1 MHTSMCMKYPLLFPS
16 LSLSLRCAIFHEMVV
31 DKQRRYEISIVPAIK
46 NDNITVIAW
55 MYVTLYYRT
64 AVQLCIPSVLYGAKT
79 WLPKKEFFECCDLYL
94 YVCHHIT
101 EHATIDAN
109 ESAVFAKDDNEEDD
123 DWKTG
128 PQFFKKV
135 EAPAP
140 LIQPTA
146 VLVASY
152 TICCCCLLKE

>member
-64 AVQLCIPSVLYGAKT
+64 AVHPIRAVRC
-79 WLPKKEFFECCDLYL
+79 EDL
-94 YVCHHIT
+94 
-101 EHATIDAN
+101 AA
-109 ESAVFAKDDNEEDD
+109 EERI
-123 DWKTG
+123 
-128 PQFFKKV
+128 F
-135 EAPAP
+135 
-140 LIQPTA
+140 
-146 VLVASY
+146 
-152 TICCCCLLKE
+152 